1 MGVERWRP
9 VVQAF
14 AGSLEGH
21 RSRKGVLH
29 HHVEIQRRPR
39 DYVGR
44 IEKRIVLVDGHELA
58 QLMIEHG
65 IGVAEVQTY
74 TLKRLD
80 GDYFDDEA

>member
-1 MGVERWRP
+1 

-21 RSRKGVLH
+21 RARKDVL
-29 HHVEIQRRPR
+29 ITTSGFSSDAR

-44 IEKRIVLVDGHELA
+44 IEKRIVLIDGPQLA
-58 QLMIEHG
+58 ELMIEHG

-80 GDYFDDEA
+80 SDYFDEDS